1 MAQDLTVNIK
11 TTSDVPQAVDRA
23 KEAITSLEK
32 RASGVK
38 AGTTSGAV
46 EQTTTKATSGIGS
59 QFDKIGKSF
68 GNTISSVFLSFAGP
82 LAIISG
88 IIGFIG
94 NSIADAKQLAEDGL
108 NRIAE
113 GKSKLNTAEETKM
126 ANFFKAKDAR
136 EKEEKEVKAG
146 REEMTLR
153 FLRET
158 EEGKKIMAE
167 AYATSRATL
176 LTGESDMSQAADI
189 QKIALDAFLKSPEGK
204 RYASMF
210 DAEKAT
216 KENSFRAPEGFSNV
230 VGVGANPVLQAM
242 DEALTESKKQTGL
255 LEQIATTTKVANYDD
270 FTKQGVNAN
279 RAAASMAGL

>member
-38 AGTTSGAV
+38 VTTAGGAV
-46 EQTTTKATSGIGS
+46 EQTTTKATSAVDS
-59 QFDKIGKSF
+59 QFNRIGKSF

-94 NSIADAKQLAEDGL
+94 NSIAEAKQLATDGL

-126 ANFFKAKDAR
+126 ANFFKVKDAR

-153 FLRET
+153 FLQET
-158 EEGKKIMAE
+158 EEGKKIMEE
-167 AYATSRATL
+167 AYATGRATM
-176 LTGESDMSQAADI
+176 LTGESDMSQAADM
-189 QKIALDAFLKSPEGK
+189 QKIALDAFLKSPDGK
-204 RYASMF
+204 KYASLF

-216 KENSFRAPEGFSNV
+216 KENSFKAPEGFSNV

-242 DEALTESKKQTGL
+242 DDALTESRKQTYL
-255 LEQIATTTKVANYDD
+255 LEQIAVTNKQGNYDD
-270 FTKQGVNAN
+270 FTKQDVNAT

>member
-1 MAQDLTVNIK
+1 MAQSLELNIQ

-23 KEAITSLEK
+23 KEAIASLEK

-38 AGTTSGAV
+38 VGTSGGAL
-46 EQTTTKATSGIGS
+46 EQTTTKATSAVGS
-59 QFDKIGKSF
+59 QFDKIGKTF

-88 IIGFIG
+88 IIGFVS
-94 NSIADAKQLAEDGL
+94 NSIAEAKQLATDGL

-113 GKSKLNTAEETKM
+113 GKSKLNTEEETKM

-153 FLRET
+153 FLQET
-158 EEGKKIMAE
+158 EEGKKIMEE

-176 LTGESDMSQAADI
+176 LTGEGDMSQAADI

-204 RYASMF
+204 RYAGIF

-216 KENSFRAPEGFSNV
+216 KENNFKGPEGFSNV

-255 LEQIATTTKVANYDD
+255 LEQIAGTSKQGNYDD
-270 FTKQGVNAN
+270 FTKQDVNAN
-279 RAAASMAGL
+279 RAAASMANL

>member
-38 AGTTSGAV
+38 VTTAGGAV
-46 EQTTTKATSGIGS
+46 EQTTTKATSAVGS

-88 IIGFIG
+88 IIGFVSS
-94 NSIADAKQLAEDGL
+94 SIAEAKQLATDGL

-153 FLRET
+153 FLQET
-158 EEGKKIMAE
+158 EEGKKIMQE
-167 AYATSRATL
+167 AYATGRATMI
-176 LTGESDMSQAADI
+176 TGEGDMSKAADM

-204 RYASMF
+204 RYAGMF

-216 KENSFRAPEGFSNV
+216 KENNFKGPEGFSNV

-242 DEALTESKKQTGL
+242 DEALIESKKQTVL
-255 LEQIATTTKVANYDD
+255 LEDICTQAKKGSYDD
-270 FTKQGVNAN
+270 FTKTDVNAN
-279 RAAASMAGL
+279 RLATSMAGL

>member
-1 MAQDLTVNIK
+1 MSQDLTINIK
-11 TTSDVPQAVDRA
+11 ANSDVPQAVDRA

-32 RASGVK
+32 RASGGK
-38 AGTTSGAV
+38 TGAGGNAV
-46 EQTTTKATSGIGS
+46 EQTASKATSGVES
-59 QFDKIGKSF
+59 QFNRIGKSF

-88 IIGFIG
+88 IIGFVS
-94 NSIADAKQLAEDGL
+94 NSIAEAKQLAQDGL

-153 FLRET
+153 FLQET

-167 AYATSRATL
+167 AYATGRATI
-176 LTGESDMSQAADI
+176 LTGEGDMSQAADM

-204 RYASMF
+204 RYATLF
-210 DAEKAT
+210 DAETAT
-216 KENSFRAPEGFSNV
+216 KENSFKAPEGFSNV

-242 DEALTESKKQTGL
+242 DDALTESRKQTNL
-255 LEQIATTTKVANYDD
+255 LEQIAVTSKQGNYDD
-270 FTKQGVNAN
+270 FTKQDVNAN